1 MRSPDQKLG
10 RRSRTSMTSDA
21 EEIDPS
27 HQQLNYIPLQCFF
40 VGSFDT
46 LRWRVL
52 GGTWV
57 FSTVQN
63 ASIIGFKWS
72 FVNAAWL
79 LEYSNLHCIQSSF
92 SKDIQFAS
100 WHSGMQ
106 RPHLYWKEMSWF
118 IQQYFAFWPS
128 WSCRFWGLLVC
139 CSFAKRAIRAAWMFT
154 RVLAI
159 LVSYQT
165 STYLGKKQKGV
176 TQAKP
181 QLQRIWQTVF

>member
-1 MRSPDQKLG
+1 MNIIIINLTSFFVIITAISQYIFIINIYCNQLTHVSLANSWVCFKKPMRSPDQKLG

-27 HQQLNYIPLQCFF
+27 HQQLNYIPLQCLF

-92 SKDIQFAS
+92 FKRHTVRIMTFGNAKTTSLLKRNELI
-100 WHSGMQ
+100 HSTILCILALM
-106 RPHLYWKEMSWF
+106 
-118 IQQYFAFWPS
+118 
-128 WSCRFWGLLVC
+128 
-139 CSFAKRAIRAAWMFT
+139 
-154 RVLAI
+154 VLPV
-159 LVSYQT
+159 L
-165 STYLGKKQKGV
+165 GV
-176 TQAKP
+176 TCF
-181 QLQRIWQTVF
+181 L